1 MSIWQRFLYLIG
13 LRPQSGPRYYE
24 LTDNLLSAI
33 SSLASHEGRPEDE
46 LVTSLLAAGL
56 THYHALDELWP
67 RWESLSP
74 REQQVAALTCLG
86 YTNRQIAGRLVL
98 SPETV
103 KTHIRHMLQKFGLA
117 SKAELRQAL
126 ADWDFSAWR

>member
-1 MSIWQRFLYLIG
+1 MSIWHRLLYLIG
-13 LRPQSGPRYYE
+13 LRPEPGPRYYE
-24 LTDNLLSAI
+24 LTDTLLSTI
-33 SSLASHEGRPEDE
+33 STLASHEGRPEDE

-56 THYHALDELWP
+56 THYYALDELWP

-86 YTNRQIAGRLVL
+86 YTNRQIAGRLSL

-103 KTHIRHMLQKFGLA
+103 KTHIRHMLAKFELT

-126 ADWDFSAWR
+126 AEWDFSAWK